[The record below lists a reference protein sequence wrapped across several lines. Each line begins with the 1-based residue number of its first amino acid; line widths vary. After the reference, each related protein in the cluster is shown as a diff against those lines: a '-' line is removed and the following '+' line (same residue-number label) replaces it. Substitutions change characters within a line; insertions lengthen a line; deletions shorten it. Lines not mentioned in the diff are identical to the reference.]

1 MYIYVFMYRCFY
13 VNLFLCLNVYMYL
26 CKYVYMYTCVHV
38 YIHLHI
44 YIYTCIYTYI
54 YIFTH
59 IYMYIYGYKCICFGF
74 DIDVLN
80 LKESHKRA
88 TPFGDDLVQVLKRV
102 DTINLIE
109 LGDVISRSP

>member
-1 MYIYVFMYRCFY
+1 
-13 VNLFLCLNVYMYL
+13 
-26 CKYVYMYTCVHV
+26 MYTFIC
-38 YIHLHI
+38 I
-44 YIYTCIYTYI
+44 YIYIHMYLYVYI